1 MHTAG
6 LGFSITS
13 ITLELNLDQ
22 LTKKVEEF
30 RKQREQLRREHSA
43 FKSENKPFFSNNSHG
58 YNKTLLL
65 PLAAAL
71 VIAPVIGWIVLGQE
85 PDEVR
90 WRQVPATPDPR
101 YSNAL
106 KSPAA
111 DQLEERIYSLTGNME
126 ILSSL
131 ITDLESKLIST
142 DQLEARIS
150 GLTENLG
157 ILNSLTTDLESRQM
171 ATDKLEVRISGLT
184 ENMETLSSL
193 TTDLESRQIAT
204 DKLEVRISGLTENME
219 TLNSLTTDLESKQMA
234 ADKLEVRISNITKD
248 LQILS
253 DLAAGLEST
262 QVAALAT
269 TIAVVPA
276 KRKLV
281 SRANPELST
290 GAKKTPATIVPAK
303 RELVSRT
310 NPELS
315 TSAKETP
322 AIETKL
328 ASVSA
333 TPDPKPVTDGQM
345 SKRETLRTV
354 SREPRDSVVNKQ
366 ATNSV
371 PQNRPWNINLI
382 SSPDKAYAIRFSNK
396 ARSRGIGT
404 QLQEVKVKGTTYW
417 RVQVTGFSTQ
427 TEAKAYA
434 GTVKDKLGLKD
445 IWIMKR

>member
-6 LGFSITS
+6 PGFSITS

-43 FKSENKPFFSNNSHG
+43 FKSENKPFSSNNSHG

-131 ITDLESKLIST
+131 ITDLESKLIAT

-150 GLTENLG
+150 GLTENLE
-157 ILNSLTTDLESRQM
+157 ILN
-171 ATDKLEVRISGLT
+171 
-184 ENMETLSSL
+184 SL

-281 SRANPELST
+281 SRANPELPT
-290 GAKKTPATIVPAK
+290 GARETPATIVPAK
-303 RELVSRT
+303 RKLVSRT

>member
-1 MHTAG
+1 MHTAAS
-6 LGFSITS
+6 GFSITS

-43 FKSENKPFFSNNSHG
+43 FKSENKPFFSNNSRG
-58 YNKTLLL
+58 YNKTLLW

-90 WRQVPATPDPR
+90 WRQVPSTPDLL

-131 ITDLESKLIST
+131 ITDLESKLIAT

-150 GLTENLG
+150 GLTENLE
-157 ILNSLTTDLESRQM
+157 ILN
-171 ATDKLEVRISGLT
+171 
-184 ENMETLSSL
+184 SL

-204 DKLEVRISGLTENME
+204 DKLEVRISGLTENLGI
-219 TLNSLTTDLESKQMA
+219 LNSLTTDLESRQMA

-281 SRANPELST
+281 SRANPELPT

-303 RELVSRT
+303 RKLVSRT

-315 TSAKETP
+315 TSTKETP

-396 ARSRGIGT
+396 ARSRGIDT